1 MTRSEE
7 TIAKIFVW
15 WLSENAME
23 EQIMTDK
30 KSWGLSGY
38 IRVLPDSKL
47 THPQGSPRGGAMTKW
62 TEETA
67 ETLRY
72 IIANHQCDRSGC
84 VNSVAAAALAHIE
97 ELTRELEHERKDCSR
112 RHRNAELR
120 EQAEELTRE
129 VERLR
134 EQLDAEIEHR
144 DEAVRDAEQADRERD
159 EALEEIKR
167 SHKAILALTRDVESL
182 RVVEADQRARIGAAL
197 AKHQKDSGGHCETCD
212 EVIEPQYPCDT
223 VKALR
228 GEADHADE

>member
-1 MTRSEE
+1 
-7 TIAKIFVW
+7 
-15 WLSENAME
+15 
-23 EQIMTDK
+23 
-30 KSWGLSGY
+30 
-38 IRVLPDSKL
+38 
-47 THPQGSPRGGAMTKW
+47 MTKW
-62 TEETA
+62 TEEVAKRFRDDA
-67 ETLRY
+67 EWNVK
-72 IIANHQCDRSGC
+72 IGRSAPDEKREQEGRDQL
-84 VNSVAAAALAHIE
+84 AALDHIE